1 MRTNKLLL
9 TENVANLGIVGDVV
23 HVKPGYA
30 RNYLVPQGLAASPTA
45 GNIKRLAQRRAEV
58 ELELRELRNV
68 QEAVLVKLEG
78 YEITMLRSANEQGVL
93 FGGVSQRDIADEL
106 RNEGFAVEDRDIR
119 IGDQIK
125 RLDSYEIPVVLAAD
139 LKTTIKLWVVSDK
152 PAEDLDTDDQPGT
165 ESTEADSNQGDT
177 AATEEIAPS

>member
-9 TENVANLGIVGDVV
+9 TDNVANLGIVGDVV
-23 HVKPGYA
+23 QVKPGYA
-30 RNYLVPQGLAASPTA
+30 RNYLVPQGLAAPPTP

-58 ELELRELRNV
+58 EKELRQQRSIR
-68 QEAVLVKLEG
+68 EAMLTKLEG
-78 YEITMLRSANEQGVL
+78 CEITMQRSANEQGVL

-125 RLDSYEIPVVLAAD
+125 RLDSYEIPVVLAVD

-152 PAEDLDTDDQPGT
+152 PTEDLDTDDQP
-165 ESTEADSNQGDT
+165 
-177 AATEEIAPS
+177 ATENAESDSPQDDAAAAQEIA